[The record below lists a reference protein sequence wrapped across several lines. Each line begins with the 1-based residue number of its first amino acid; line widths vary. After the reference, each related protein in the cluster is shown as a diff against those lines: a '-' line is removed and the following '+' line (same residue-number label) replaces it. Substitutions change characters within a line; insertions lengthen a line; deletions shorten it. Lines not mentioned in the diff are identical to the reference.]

1 MSDVF
6 EIDVVKQVK
15 PHDGRAVVVVIVVV
29 VVVAEKILEVQLTIG
44 HR

>member
-15 PHDGRAVVVVIVVV
+15 PHDGRAVVVVV
-29 VVVAEKILEVQLTIG
+29 VVVAEKILEVHLTIG

>member
-15 PHDGRAVVVVIVVV
+15 PLDGRAVVV